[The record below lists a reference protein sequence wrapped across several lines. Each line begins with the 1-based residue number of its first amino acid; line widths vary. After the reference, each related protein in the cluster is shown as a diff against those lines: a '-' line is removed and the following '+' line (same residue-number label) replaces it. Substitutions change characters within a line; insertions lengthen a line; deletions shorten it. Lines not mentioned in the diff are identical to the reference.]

1 MKKLLMALMLMPL
14 MALAEMEIV
23 DGVMWS
29 YVVANG
35 KATIMSGTTPCV
47 GEMAVPDTLG
57 GCPVTAIGGDAF
69 SSKNEISK
77 MTLPKGITTIGD
89 YAFAS
94 CSSLMAIN
102 IPGGVTSI
110 GKCAFGDC
118 RGLTSVTIPEGV
130 TSIGSYVFYGCS
142 GLADQEGFV
151 IVGGVLFDY
160 YGDETSV
167 TIPSSVTNIGVDVF
181 YGCSE
186 LTSVTIPSSVKSI
199 GSGAF
204 YGCSG
209 LTRVEIPPCVTDFSF
224 VFPPDIKASVIL
236 NNDWT
241 SIAYRAF
248 SKCYGL
254 TSVKIPM
261 GVDSIGDEAFAYCGG
276 LTSVTVPSSVTN
288 IGVNAFYCC
297 SGLADADGF
306 VVVKSVLYDYYGEAL
321 SVVIPSNV
329 TSIEADAFYKCSGP
343 VSITV
348 PSSVTSIGEN
358 AFNHCLTLSAI
369 VVDSANLRYCSVD
382 GILYEKDEP
391 KLVCCPAEK
400 TGMVTIP
407 EGVTC
412 IGDAAFMGCR
422 RLSSV
427 MIPSSVTNIGESAF
441 YNCDGLT
448 CVTIPGSVTSIGYEA
463 FRNCSGLVVV
473 HVGNDGDVE
482 AVRRM
487 FAASGFDV
495 SGVTFDYVDNPVGE
509 LNVVVTNTV
518 TYLGLEGVTNTNV
531 TEFTTNDLPLALGP
545 VEREGHQFV
554 GWSPDDGVIAEGTMS
569 NVTFTANWERKSYVI
584 TFETGVELSVQPARR
599 QWHEPMDNLPVLEF
613 PNRQF
618 VGWVTCADGASE
630 VVTASMLVERDV
642 TLYAKWRR
650 SCVVDG
656 REWIYDDVL
665 GCVGIC
671 PIHIVG
677 DVAVPE
683 QLDGLPVRN
692 IPEVCFANS
701 SNLVSIAI
709 PASITNIGAYAFY
722 NCVNLKDVVF
732 NEGLISIGDGA
743 FASCESLRELSMPTT
758 VRTLG
763 SRYAFSNAEAVVIEF
778 EEHWE
783 ETNSVVECGIIER
796 STYRG
801 CRSTKKVGRGVF
813 EGCTSLQGILLNEG
827 LERIGAGAFK
837 DCKSLKVLGVP
848 EDVTQIGGGAEFC
861 SETWELNIVNGYT
874 TDLVNGKRLPQS
886 DTGSKE
892 RLEYWHR
899 SYGVGFAEGCVALE
913 QVSLPSKLTYLG
925 ENAFKNCG
933 ALKTVELPDT
943 LKVLMRGTFSG
954 CSTLSAVRFP
964 SNLEVMGA
972 IERMPSVH
980 VVDGFVVG
988 SNGKKC
994 PLADSG
1000 SEFIDYEGDYRISTI
1015 TGANGKTFVVTNAD
1029 CNVKWLPNSDDAKV
1043 PVDEASFSDWFYRWN
1058 GAKVLKDV
1066 ACPLTDDERN
1076 KVRME
1081 FASVRP
1087 TEPSF
1092 ESLDNGVFYGCS
1104 SLREVCLPQSVRR
1117 IADYSFYDCCNL
1129 VKIELPKRLDMLGYQ
1144 VFGGETALMDIST
1157 PWFNFCSLWEIFPS
1171 HSYVTNLV
1179 ILSSPPDLMD
1189 PNDVFKAVMKDVR
1202 GEAFTLEEANARM
1215 VPLSD
1220 DERRQ
1225 VGRKILE
1232 DLWITQD
1239 EVLYGFW
1246 NLKSLTLPEGLR
1258 SFDWTI
1264 GWWSTQ
1270 KLLDVTLPNT
1280 LTGLGL
1286 RALAG
1291 FPLEYIAIPSSLQTM
1306 EDEVFLES
1314 NVDDVLFMGNAPCDV
1329 SANVFVDASGW
1340 DPDYAARED
1349 LVINVYPGTFGWGG
1363 DFESATLPTDG
1374 LWPAHAA
1381 IYKRRP
1387 IQFVRQPVSVALGGE
1402 GAADALTYFDAAVN
1416 RLVTVPQTWL
1426 NSYGLLFVDAV
1437 GAADVANL
1445 SPIVSRTLYDSYVA
1459 GLDPTDEESQFKVK
1473 IEIVNN
1479 EPVVS
1484 WEPELSPEEA
1494 AKRKYTIYGCTELG
1508 GEWHKVE
1515 DVSAESR
1522 PQFRFFKVGV
1532 EMK

>member
-1 MKKLLMALMLMPL
+1 MMKKIAILTVLFGVACAFEAVALT
-14 MALAEMEIV
+14 E
-23 DGVMWS
+23 D
-29 YVVANG
+29 ANG
-35 KATIMSGTTPCV
+35 YTWTYRIN
-47 GEMAVPDTLG
+47 GEEAEIYSDSWRSAILPEPTGVVVMPATLG
-57 GCPVTAIGGDAF
+57 GKPVTRIGDHAFYNCATVEKVDIPASVTSVAYDAFLSCPSLADESGLVIVRDVVFGYYGESAHIALPEGVRAIGYCAF
-69 SSKNEISK
+69 QDNDIVRSISIPTSLAYIDKGGLQTSTIRTIFIEDIKAWCNIGGPGPGVDGGYAIYLNGALLKDLEIPNGVAS
-77 MTLPKGITTIGD
+77 IGG
-89 YAFAS
+89 AFANVACIES
-94 CSSLMAIN
+94 VQ
-102 IPGGVTSI
+102 IPNSVTSI
-110 GKCAFGDC
+110 RNGAFAGCDGMRLIIVSDENPCYKSVNGLLLSKDGKKLVQGVNGDVVIPDSVSQIC
-118 RGLTSVTIPEGV
+118 SSALSGLGGLTSVRIPDGV
-130 TSIGSYVFYGCS
+130 TSIGSY
-142 GLADQEGFV
+142 
-151 IVGGVLFDY
+151 
-160 YGDETSV
+160 
-167 TIPSSVTNIGVDVF
+167 
-181 YGCSE
+181 
-186 LTSVTIPSSVKSI
+186 
-199 GSGAF
+199 AF
-204 YGCSG
+204 EDC
-209 LTRVEIPPCVTDFSF
+209 T
-224 VFPPDIKASVIL
+224 
-236 NNDWT
+236 
-241 SIAYRAF
+241 
-248 SKCYGL
+248 GL
-254 TSVKIPM
+254 TS
-261 GVDSIGDEAFAYCGG
+261 
-276 LTSVTVPSSVTN
+276 
-288 IGVNAFYCC
+288 
-297 SGLADADGF
+297 
-306 VVVKSVLYDYYGEAL
+306 
-321 SVVIPSNV
+321 
-329 TSIEADAFYKCSGP
+329 
-343 VSITV
+343 ITI
-348 PSSVTSIGEN
+348 PSSVTSIGWG
-358 AFNHCLTLSAI
+358 AFCGCSGLGN
-369 VVDSANLRYCSVD
+369 VVIGNGVKSVEGSSFYNCSS
-382 GILYEKDEP
+382 L
-391 KLVCCPAEK
+391 AS
-400 TGMVTIP
+400 VTIP
-407 EGVTC
+407 
-412 IGDAAFMGCR
+412 A
-422 RLSSV
+422 
-427 MIPSSVTNIGESAF
+427 SVTNIANMAF
-441 YNCDGLT
+441 CNCDGLT

-837 DCKSLKVLGVP
+837 DCKSLKVLSVP
-848 EDVTQIGGGAEFC
+848 ESVTQIGGGAEFC
-861 SETWELNIVNGYT
+861 GETWELNIVNGYT
-874 TDLVNGKRLPQS
+874 TNLVNGKRLPLS
-886 DTGSKE
+886 DAGRTE
-892 RLEYWHR
+892 RSEYWHR

-988 SNGKKC
+988 ANGKKC
-994 PLADSG
+994 PSADSG
-1000 SEFIDYEGDYRISTI
+1000 SEFIDYEGDYRMSTI

-1087 TEPSF
+1087 AEPSF

-1144 VFGGETALMDIST
+1144 VFGGETALKDIAT

-1280 LTGLGL
+1280 LAGLGL

-1291 FPLEYIAIPSSLQTM
+1291 FPLEHIAIPSSLQTM

>member
-1 MKKLLMALMLMPL
+1 MRLMGNICMSPLSKLFFAVPIAFMCKSAIGAEPYMVVDLESAAGYHHYRVSYLSDAPQEGWSDEYKTSKIVLRRVEPGTFDMGDHIHGGSLYKNIRITAPYYIGVFEITQRQWELIQGTRPSFFAEESSYETRPVEMVSYDMIRGSTHGANWPIDNAVDDDSFLGVLRTRSGVEFDLPTEAQWEFACRAGTTNDYNNGKRCAIYGSMDYYSEDTNLNSIARYYYNGSRCWVDCGPPSLGLHDYNSDTAVGTAKVGSYLPNALGIYDMHGNVDEWCRDWLGPLSDGSVDPIGATKSTLRVIRGGDWYYYAKICVSFARDDDRPECVSYKYSTHGFRITVAVKQQRIKFDVGPGGQDPEDLYVESGCVLGNLPIPERYGYSFVGWFVEAEEGVPYTAESIMPAHDLHLTARWEKKRYTVVFVPGLGMPDEQITREYLDEIGDMPTPVAEGRDFHGWFTKEEGGALISEDEQVSADMTLY
-14 MALAEMEIV
+14 AHWAFETVV
-23 DGVMWS
+23 DGRTWRF
-29 YVVANG
+29 VVEDGGARILPPEKDLELLNVPIELNGIPVREIPDACFAN
-35 KATIMSGTTPCV
+35 
-47 GEMAVPDTLG
+47 
-57 GCPVTAIGGDAF
+57 
-69 SSKNEISK
+69 
-77 MTLPKGITTIGD
+77 
-89 YAFAS
+89 
-94 CSSLMAIN
+94 CSN
-102 IPGGVTSI
+102 
-110 GKCAFGDC
+110 
-118 RGLTSVTIPEGV
+118 LTSVT
-130 TSIGSYVFYGCS
+130 
-142 GLADQEGFV
+142 L
-151 IVGGVLFDY
+151 
-160 YGDETSV
+160 
-167 TIPSSVTNIGVDVF
+167 PS
-181 YGCSE
+181 
-186 LTSVTIPSSVKSI
+186 
-199 GSGAF
+199 
-204 YGCSG
+204 
-209 LTRVEIPPCVTDFSF
+209 
-224 VFPPDIKASVIL
+224 
-236 NNDWT
+236 
-241 SIAYRAF
+241 
-248 SKCYGL
+248 
-254 TSVKIPM
+254 
-261 GVDSIGDEAFAYCGG
+261 
-276 LTSVTVPSSVTN
+276 
-288 IGVNAFYCC
+288 
-297 SGLADADGF
+297 
-306 VVVKSVLYDYYGEAL
+306 
-321 SVVIPSNV
+321 
-329 TSIEADAFYKCSGP
+329 
-343 VSITV
+343 
-348 PSSVTSIGEN
+348 
-358 AFNHCLTLSAI
+358 
-369 VVDSANLRYCSVD
+369 
-382 GILYEKDEP
+382 
-391 KLVCCPAEK
+391 
-400 TGMVTIP
+400 
-407 EGVTC
+407 
-412 IGDAAFMGCR
+412 
-422 RLSSV
+422 
-427 MIPSSVTNIGESAF
+427 
-441 YNCDGLT
+441 
-448 CVTIPGSVTSIGYEA
+448 
-463 FRNCSGLVVV
+463 
-473 HVGNDGDVE
+473 
-482 AVRRM
+482 
-487 FAASGFDV
+487 
-495 SGVTFDYVDNPVGE
+495 
-509 LNVVVTNTV
+509 
-518 TYLGLEGVTNTNV
+518 
-531 TEFTTNDLPLALGP
+531 
-545 VEREGHQFV
+545 
-554 GWSPDDGVIAEGTMS
+554 
-569 NVTFTANWERKSYVI
+569 
-584 TFETGVELSVQPARR
+584 
-599 QWHEPMDNLPVLEF
+599 
-613 PNRQF
+613 
-618 VGWVTCADGASE
+618 
-630 VVTASMLVERDV
+630 
-642 TLYAKWRR
+642 
-650 SCVVDG
+650 
-656 REWIYDDVL
+656 
-665 GCVGIC
+665 
-671 PIHIVG
+671 
-677 DVAVPE
+677 
-683 QLDGLPVRN
+683 
-692 IPEVCFANS
+692 
-701 SNLVSIAI
+701 
-709 PASITNIGAYAFY
+709 SITNIGAYAFY

-743 FASCESLRELSMPTT
+743 FASCESLREISMPTT

-763 SRYAFSNAEAVVIEF
+763 SRYAFSNAEAVMIEF

-783 ETNSVVECGIIER
+783 ETNSVVECDITER

-801 CRSTKKVGRGVF
+801 YRSTKKVGRGVF

-874 TDLVNGKRLPQS
+874 TNLVNGKRLPLS
-886 DTGSKE
+886 DAGRTE

-980 VVDGFVVG
+980 VVDGVVVG
-988 SNGKKC
+988 ANGKKL
-994 PLADSG
+994 PSADSG

-1066 ACPLTDDERN
+1066 ACPLTDDELN

-1291 FPLEYIAIPSSLQTM
+1291 FPLEHIAIPSSLQTM

>member
-1 MKKLLMALMLMPL
+1 MMKKIAILTVLFGVACAFEAVALT
-14 MALAEMEIV
+14 E
-23 DGVMWS
+23 D
-29 YVVANG
+29 ANG
-35 KATIMSGTTPCV
+35 YTWTYRIN
-47 GEMAVPDTLG
+47 GEEAEIYSDSWRSAILPEPTGVVVMPATLG
-57 GCPVTAIGGDAF
+57 GKPVTRIGDHAFYNCATVEKVDIPASVTSVAYDAFLSCPSLADESGLVIVRDVVFGYYGESAHIALPEGVRAIGYCAF
-69 SSKNEISK
+69 QDNDIVRSISIPTSLAYIDKGGLQTSTIRTIFIEDIKAWCNIGGPGPGVDGGYAIYLNGALLKDLEIPNGVAS
-77 MTLPKGITTIGD
+77 IGG
-89 YAFAS
+89 AFANVACIES
-94 CSSLMAIN
+94 VQ
-102 IPGGVTSI
+102 IPNSVTSI
-110 GKCAFGDC
+110 RNGAFAGCDGMRLIIVSDENPCYKSVNGLLLSKDGKKLVQGVNGDVVIPDSVSQIC
-118 RGLTSVTIPEGV
+118 SSALSGLGGLTSVRIPDGV
-130 TSIGSYVFYGCS
+130 TSIGSY
-142 GLADQEGFV
+142 
-151 IVGGVLFDY
+151 
-160 YGDETSV
+160 
-167 TIPSSVTNIGVDVF
+167 
-181 YGCSE
+181 
-186 LTSVTIPSSVKSI
+186 
-199 GSGAF
+199 AF
-204 YGCSG
+204 EDC
-209 LTRVEIPPCVTDFSF
+209 T
-224 VFPPDIKASVIL
+224 
-236 NNDWT
+236 
-241 SIAYRAF
+241 
-248 SKCYGL
+248 GL
-254 TSVKIPM
+254 TS
-261 GVDSIGDEAFAYCGG
+261 
-276 LTSVTVPSSVTN
+276 
-288 IGVNAFYCC
+288 
-297 SGLADADGF
+297 
-306 VVVKSVLYDYYGEAL
+306 
-321 SVVIPSNV
+321 
-329 TSIEADAFYKCSGP
+329 
-343 VSITV
+343 ITI
-348 PSSVTSIGEN
+348 PSSVTSIGWG
-358 AFNHCLTLSAI
+358 AFCGCSGLGN
-369 VVDSANLRYCSVD
+369 VVIGNGVKSVEGSSFYNCSS
-382 GILYEKDEP
+382 L
-391 KLVCCPAEK
+391 AS
-400 TGMVTIP
+400 VTIP
-407 EGVTC
+407 
-412 IGDAAFMGCR
+412 A
-422 RLSSV
+422 
-427 MIPSSVTNIGESAF
+427 SVTNIANMAF
-441 YNCDGLT
+441 CNCDGLT

-964 SNLEVMGA
+964 SKLEVMGA

-988 SNGKKC
+988 ANGKKC
-994 PLADSG
+994 PSADSG

-1066 ACPLTDDERN
+1066 ACPLTDDELN

-1144 VFGGETALMDIST
+1144 VFGGETALKDIAT

-1202 GEAFTLEEANARM
+1202 GEAFTLEAANARM

-1280 LTGLGL
+1280 LAGLGL

-1291 FPLEYIAIPSSLQTM
+1291 FPLEHIAIPSSLQTM

>member
-1 MKKLLMALMLMPL
+1 MMKKIAILTVLFGVACAFEAVALT
-14 MALAEMEIV
+14 E
-23 DGVMWS
+23 D
-29 YVVANG
+29 ANG
-35 KATIMSGTTPCV
+35 YTWTYRIN
-47 GEMAVPDTLG
+47 GEEAEIYSDSWRSAILPEPTGVVVMPATLG
-57 GCPVTAIGGDAF
+57 GKPVTRIGDHAFYNCATVEKVDIPASVTSVAYDAFLSCPSLADESGLVIVRDVVFGYYGESAHIALPEGVRAIGYCAF
-69 SSKNEISK
+69 QDNDIVRSISIPTSLAYIDKGGLQTSTIRTIFIEDIKAWCNIGGPGPGVDGGYAIYLNGALLKDLEIPNGVAS
-77 MTLPKGITTIGD
+77 IGG
-89 YAFAS
+89 AFANVACIES
-94 CSSLMAIN
+94 VQ
-102 IPGGVTSI
+102 IPNSVTSI
-110 GKCAFGDC
+110 RNGAFAGCDGMRLIIVSDENPCYKSVNGLLLSKDGKKLVQGVNGDVVIPDSVSQIC
-118 RGLTSVTIPEGV
+118 SSALSGLGGLTSVRIPDGV
-130 TSIGSYVFYGCS
+130 TSIGSY
-142 GLADQEGFV
+142 
-151 IVGGVLFDY
+151 
-160 YGDETSV
+160 
-167 TIPSSVTNIGVDVF
+167 
-181 YGCSE
+181 
-186 LTSVTIPSSVKSI
+186 
-199 GSGAF
+199 AF
-204 YGCSG
+204 EDC
-209 LTRVEIPPCVTDFSF
+209 T
-224 VFPPDIKASVIL
+224 
-236 NNDWT
+236 
-241 SIAYRAF
+241 
-248 SKCYGL
+248 GL
-254 TSVKIPM
+254 TS
-261 GVDSIGDEAFAYCGG
+261 
-276 LTSVTVPSSVTN
+276 
-288 IGVNAFYCC
+288 
-297 SGLADADGF
+297 
-306 VVVKSVLYDYYGEAL
+306 
-321 SVVIPSNV
+321 
-329 TSIEADAFYKCSGP
+329 
-343 VSITV
+343 ITI
-348 PSSVTSIGEN
+348 PSSVTSIGWG
-358 AFNHCLTLSAI
+358 AFCGCSGLGN
-369 VVDSANLRYCSVD
+369 VVIGNGVKSVEGSSFYNCSS
-382 GILYEKDEP
+382 L
-391 KLVCCPAEK
+391 AS
-400 TGMVTIP
+400 VTIP
-407 EGVTC
+407 
-412 IGDAAFMGCR
+412 A
-422 RLSSV
+422 
-427 MIPSSVTNIGESAF
+427 SVTNIANMAF
-441 YNCDGLT
+441 CNCDGLT

-783 ETNSVVECGIIER
+783 ETNSVVECGIVER

-988 SNGKKC
+988 ANGKKC
-994 PLADSG
+994 PSADSG

-1179 ILSSPPDLMD
+1179 ILSSPPDIMD
-1189 PNDVFKAVMKDVR
+1189 PNDVFKSVMKDIR

-1215 VPLSD
+1215 IPLSD

-1280 LTGLGL
+1280 LAGLGL

-1291 FPLEYIAIPSSLQTM
+1291 FALEHIAIPSSLQTM

>member
-1 MKKLLMALMLMPL
+1 MMKKIAILTVLFGVACAFEAVALT
-14 MALAEMEIV
+14 E
-23 DGVMWS
+23 D
-29 YVVANG
+29 ANG
-35 KATIMSGTTPCV
+35 YTWTYRIN
-47 GEMAVPDTLG
+47 GEEAEIYSDSWRSAILPEPTGVVVMPATLG
-57 GCPVTAIGGDAF
+57 GKPVTRIGDHAFYNCATVEKVDIPASVTSVAYDAFLSCPSLADESGLVIVRDVVFGYYGESAHIALPEGVRAIGYCAF
-69 SSKNEISK
+69 QDNDIVRSISIPTSLAYIDKGGLQTSTIRTIFIEDIKAWCNIGGPGPGVDGGYAIYLNGALLKDLEIPNGVAS
-77 MTLPKGITTIGD
+77 IGG
-89 YAFAS
+89 AFANVACIES
-94 CSSLMAIN
+94 VQ
-102 IPGGVTSI
+102 IPNSVTSI
-110 GKCAFGDC
+110 RNGAFAGCDGMRLIIVSDENPCYKSVNGLLLSKDGKKLVQGVNGDVVIPDSVSQIC
-118 RGLTSVTIPEGV
+118 SSALSGLGGLTSVRIPDGV
-130 TSIGSYVFYGCS
+130 TSIGSY
-142 GLADQEGFV
+142 
-151 IVGGVLFDY
+151 
-160 YGDETSV
+160 
-167 TIPSSVTNIGVDVF
+167 
-181 YGCSE
+181 
-186 LTSVTIPSSVKSI
+186 
-199 GSGAF
+199 AF
-204 YGCSG
+204 EDC
-209 LTRVEIPPCVTDFSF
+209 T
-224 VFPPDIKASVIL
+224 
-236 NNDWT
+236 
-241 SIAYRAF
+241 
-248 SKCYGL
+248 GL
-254 TSVKIPM
+254 TS
-261 GVDSIGDEAFAYCGG
+261 
-276 LTSVTVPSSVTN
+276 
-288 IGVNAFYCC
+288 
-297 SGLADADGF
+297 
-306 VVVKSVLYDYYGEAL
+306 
-321 SVVIPSNV
+321 
-329 TSIEADAFYKCSGP
+329 
-343 VSITV
+343 ITI
-348 PSSVTSIGEN
+348 PSSVTSIGWG
-358 AFNHCLTLSAI
+358 AFCGCSGLGN
-369 VVDSANLRYCSVD
+369 VVIGNGVKSVEGSSFYNCSS
-382 GILYEKDEP
+382 L
-391 KLVCCPAEK
+391 AS
-400 TGMVTIP
+400 VTIP
-407 EGVTC
+407 
-412 IGDAAFMGCR
+412 A
-422 RLSSV
+422 
-427 MIPSSVTNIGESAF
+427 SVTNIANMAF
-441 YNCDGLT
+441 CNCDGLT

-692 IPEVCFANS
+692 ISEVCFANS

-709 PASITNIGAYAFY
+709 PSSITNIGAYAFY

-801 CRSTKKVGRGVF
+801 YRSTKKVGRGVF

-994 PLADSG
+994 PSADSG
-1000 SEFIDYEGDYRISTI
+1000 SEFIDYEGDYRMSTI

-1087 TEPSF
+1087 AEPSF

-1104 SLREVCLPQSVRR
+1104 SLREVCLPHSVRR

-1144 VFGGETALMDIST
+1144 VFGGETALKDIAT

-1202 GEAFTLEEANARM
+1202 GEAFTLEAANARM

-1280 LTGLGL
+1280 LAGLGL

-1291 FPLEYIAIPSSLQTM
+1291 FPLEHIAIPSSLQTM

>member
-1 MKKLLMALMLMPL
+1 MMKKIAILTVLFGVACAFEAVALT
-14 MALAEMEIV
+14 E
-23 DGVMWS
+23 D
-29 YVVANG
+29 ANG
-35 KATIMSGTTPCV
+35 YTWTYRIN
-47 GEMAVPDTLG
+47 GEEAEIYSDSWRSAILPEPTGVVVMPATLG
-57 GCPVTAIGGDAF
+57 GKPVTRIGDHAFYNCATVEKVDIPASVTSVAYDAFLSCPSLADESGLVIVRDVVFGYYGESAHIALPEGVRAIGYCAF
-69 SSKNEISK
+69 QDNDIVRSISIPTSLAYIDKGGLQTSTIRTIFIEDIKAWCNIGGPGPGVDGGYAIYLNGALLKDLEIPNGVAS
-77 MTLPKGITTIGD
+77 IGG
-89 YAFAS
+89 AFANVACIES
-94 CSSLMAIN
+94 VQ
-102 IPGGVTSI
+102 IPNSVTSI
-110 GKCAFGDC
+110 RNGAFAGCDGMRLIIVSDENPCYKSVNGLLLSKDGKKLVQGVNGDVVIPDSVSQIC
-118 RGLTSVTIPEGV
+118 SSALSGLGGLTSVRIPDGV
-130 TSIGSYVFYGCS
+130 TSIGSY
-142 GLADQEGFV
+142 
-151 IVGGVLFDY
+151 
-160 YGDETSV
+160 
-167 TIPSSVTNIGVDVF
+167 
-181 YGCSE
+181 
-186 LTSVTIPSSVKSI
+186 
-199 GSGAF
+199 AF
-204 YGCSG
+204 EDC
-209 LTRVEIPPCVTDFSF
+209 T
-224 VFPPDIKASVIL
+224 
-236 NNDWT
+236 
-241 SIAYRAF
+241 
-248 SKCYGL
+248 GL
-254 TSVKIPM
+254 TS
-261 GVDSIGDEAFAYCGG
+261 
-276 LTSVTVPSSVTN
+276 
-288 IGVNAFYCC
+288 
-297 SGLADADGF
+297 
-306 VVVKSVLYDYYGEAL
+306 
-321 SVVIPSNV
+321 
-329 TSIEADAFYKCSGP
+329 
-343 VSITV
+343 ITI
-348 PSSVTSIGEN
+348 PSSVTSIGWG
-358 AFNHCLTLSAI
+358 AFCGCSGLGN
-369 VVDSANLRYCSVD
+369 VVIGNGVKSVEGSSFYNCSS
-382 GILYEKDEP
+382 L
-391 KLVCCPAEK
+391 AS
-400 TGMVTIP
+400 VTIP
-407 EGVTC
+407 
-412 IGDAAFMGCR
+412 A
-422 RLSSV
+422 
-427 MIPSSVTNIGESAF
+427 SVTNIANMAF
-441 YNCDGLT
+441 CNCDGLT

-630 VVTASMLVERDV
+630 VVTASMQVERDV

-801 CRSTKKVGRGVF
+801 YRSTKKVGRGVF

-837 DCKSLKVLGVP
+837 DCKSLKVLSVP
-848 EDVTQIGGGAEFC
+848 ESVTQIGGGAEFC
-861 SETWELNIVNGYT
+861 GETWELNIVNGYT
-874 TDLVNGKRLPQS
+874 TNLVNGKRLPLS
-886 DTGSKE
+886 DAGRTE
-892 RLEYWHR
+892 RSEYWHR

-988 SNGKKC
+988 ANGKKC
-994 PLADSG
+994 PSADSG

-1066 ACPLTDDERN
+1066 ACPLTDDELN

-1144 VFGGETALMDIST
+1144 VFGGETALKDIAT

-1280 LTGLGL
+1280 LAGLGL

-1291 FPLEYIAIPSSLQTM
+1291 FPLEHIAIPSSLQTM

>member
-1 MKKLLMALMLMPL
+1 MMKKIAILTVLFGVACAFEAVALT
-14 MALAEMEIV
+14 E
-23 DGVMWS
+23 D
-29 YVVANG
+29 ANG
-35 KATIMSGTTPCV
+35 YTWTYRIN
-47 GEMAVPDTLG
+47 GEEAEIYSDSWRSAILPEPTGVVVMPATLG
-57 GCPVTAIGGDAF
+57 GKPVTRIGDHAFYNCATVEKVDIPASVTSVAYDAFLSCPSLADESGLVIVRDVVFGYYGESAHIALPEGVRAIGYCAF
-69 SSKNEISK
+69 QDNDIVRSISIPTSLAYIDKGGLQTSTIRTIFIEDIKAWCNIGGPGPGVDGGYAIYLNGALLKDLEIPNGVAS
-77 MTLPKGITTIGD
+77 IGG
-89 YAFAS
+89 AFANVACIES
-94 CSSLMAIN
+94 VQ
-102 IPGGVTSI
+102 IPNSVTSI
-110 GKCAFGDC
+110 RNGAFAGCDGMRLIIVSDENPCYKSVNGLLLSKDGKKLVQGVNGDVVIPDSVSQIC
-118 RGLTSVTIPEGV
+118 SSALSGLGGLTSVRIPDGV
-130 TSIGSYVFYGCS
+130 TSIGSY
-142 GLADQEGFV
+142 
-151 IVGGVLFDY
+151 
-160 YGDETSV
+160 
-167 TIPSSVTNIGVDVF
+167 
-181 YGCSE
+181 
-186 LTSVTIPSSVKSI
+186 
-199 GSGAF
+199 AF
-204 YGCSG
+204 EDC
-209 LTRVEIPPCVTDFSF
+209 T
-224 VFPPDIKASVIL
+224 
-236 NNDWT
+236 
-241 SIAYRAF
+241 
-248 SKCYGL
+248 GL
-254 TSVKIPM
+254 TS
-261 GVDSIGDEAFAYCGG
+261 
-276 LTSVTVPSSVTN
+276 
-288 IGVNAFYCC
+288 
-297 SGLADADGF
+297 
-306 VVVKSVLYDYYGEAL
+306 
-321 SVVIPSNV
+321 
-329 TSIEADAFYKCSGP
+329 
-343 VSITV
+343 ITI
-348 PSSVTSIGEN
+348 PSSVTSIGWG
-358 AFNHCLTLSAI
+358 AFCGCSGLGN
-369 VVDSANLRYCSVD
+369 VVIGNGVKSVEGSSFYNCSS
-382 GILYEKDEP
+382 L
-391 KLVCCPAEK
+391 AS
-400 TGMVTIP
+400 VTIP
-407 EGVTC
+407 
-412 IGDAAFMGCR
+412 A
-422 RLSSV
+422 
-427 MIPSSVTNIGESAF
+427 SVTNIANMAF
-441 YNCDGLT
+441 CNCDGLT

-801 CRSTKKVGRGVF
+801 YRSTKKVGRGVF

-994 PLADSG
+994 PSADSG
-1000 SEFIDYEGDYRISTI
+1000 SEFIDYEGDYRMSTI

-1087 TEPSF
+1087 AEPSF

-1144 VFGGETALMDIST
+1144 VFGGETALKDIAT

-1202 GEAFTLEEANARM
+1202 GEAFTLEAANARM

-1280 LTGLGL
+1280 LAGLGL

-1291 FPLEYIAIPSSLQTM
+1291 FPLEHIAIPSSLQTM

>member
-1 MKKLLMALMLMPL
+1 MKKIAILTVLFGVACAFEAVALT
-14 MALAEMEIV
+14 E
-23 DGVMWS
+23 D
-29 YVVANG
+29 ANG
-35 KATIMSGTTPCV
+35 YTWTYRIN
-47 GEMAVPDTLG
+47 GEEAEIYSDSWRSAILPEPTGVVVMPATLG
-57 GCPVTAIGGDAF
+57 GKPVTRIGDHAFYNCATVEKVDIPASVTSVAYDAFLSCPSLADESGLVIVRDVVFGYYGESAHIALPEGVRAIGYCAF
-69 SSKNEISK
+69 QDNDIVRSISIPTSLAYIDKGGLQTSTIRTIFIEDIKAWCNIGGPGPGVDGGYAIYLNGALLKDLEIPNGVAS
-77 MTLPKGITTIGD
+77 IGG
-89 YAFAS
+89 AFANVACIES
-94 CSSLMAIN
+94 VQ
-102 IPGGVTSI
+102 IPNSVTSI
-110 GKCAFGDC
+110 RNGAFAGCDGMRLIIVSDENPCYKSVNGLLLSKDGKKLVQGVNGDVVIPDSVSQIC
-118 RGLTSVTIPEGV
+118 SSALSGLGGLTSVRIPDGV
-130 TSIGSYVFYGCS
+130 TSIGSY
-142 GLADQEGFV
+142 
-151 IVGGVLFDY
+151 
-160 YGDETSV
+160 
-167 TIPSSVTNIGVDVF
+167 
-181 YGCSE
+181 
-186 LTSVTIPSSVKSI
+186 
-199 GSGAF
+199 AF
-204 YGCSG
+204 EDC
-209 LTRVEIPPCVTDFSF
+209 T
-224 VFPPDIKASVIL
+224 
-236 NNDWT
+236 
-241 SIAYRAF
+241 
-248 SKCYGL
+248 GL
-254 TSVKIPM
+254 TS
-261 GVDSIGDEAFAYCGG
+261 
-276 LTSVTVPSSVTN
+276 
-288 IGVNAFYCC
+288 
-297 SGLADADGF
+297 
-306 VVVKSVLYDYYGEAL
+306 
-321 SVVIPSNV
+321 
-329 TSIEADAFYKCSGP
+329 
-343 VSITV
+343 ITI
-348 PSSVTSIGEN
+348 PSSVTSIGWG
-358 AFNHCLTLSAI
+358 AFCGCSGLGN
-369 VVDSANLRYCSVD
+369 VVIGNGVKSVEGSSFYNCSS
-382 GILYEKDEP
+382 L
-391 KLVCCPAEK
+391 AS
-400 TGMVTIP
+400 VTIP
-407 EGVTC
+407 
-412 IGDAAFMGCR
+412 A
-422 RLSSV
+422 
-427 MIPSSVTNIGESAF
+427 SVTNIANMAF
-441 YNCDGLT
+441 CNCDGLT

-630 VVTASMLVERDV
+630 VVTASMQVERDV

-743 FASCESLRELSMPTT
+743 FAKCESIEKVTLPSTVGSIGSRLAIVNPVAEVSEKSETHYSFETNYVDDARCARELRSSQDET
-758 VRTLG
+758 VCSACNT
-763 SRYAFSNAEAVVIEF
+763 
-778 EEHWE
+778 
-783 ETNSVVECGIIER
+783 
-796 STYRG
+796 
-801 CRSTKKVGRGVF
+801 GRGVF
-813 EGCTSLQGILLNEG
+813 ECCLSLKEVELNEG
-827 LERIGAGAFK
+827 LESIGAGAFK
-837 DCKSLKVLGVP
+837 GCKDLAGLVIPDNVSS
-848 EDVTQIGGGAEFC
+848 IGGLAETLMKSTRESSSSAYDLLQEEGGQPSVLTSEHIISDAC
-861 SETWELNIVNGYT
+861 SSCEHV
-874 TDLVNGKRLPQS
+874 DS
-886 DTGSKE
+886 
-892 RLEYWHR
+892 
-899 SYGVGFAEGCVALE
+899 GFLEGCSALCS
-913 QVSLPSKLTYLG
+913 VKLPKCLKYLG
-925 ENAFKNCG
+925 PNSFAGCSRLTF
-933 ALKTVELPDT
+933 VELPDSLT
-943 LKVLMRGTFSG
+943 VINRGTFSR
-954 CSTLSAVRFP
+954 CKKLIRIKFP
-964 SNLEVMGA
+964 ENLELIG
-972 IERMPSVH
+972 
-980 VVDGFVVG
+980 
-988 SNGKKC
+988 
-994 PLADSG
+994 
-1000 SEFIDYEGDYRISTI
+1000 GDELPYSIREASHYDAAW
-1015 TGANGKTFVVTNAD
+1015 ANGKELPLIISDSVIISTNGVVIDSATSQGQKMPDIEREVEDCRWLAD
-1029 CNVKWLPNSDDAKV
+1029 PQGVRIQ
-1043 PVDEASFSDWFYRWN
+1043 VDEAAFEEWFYRWK
-1058 GAKVLKDV
+1058 GAKVLMDV
-1066 ACPLTDDERN
+1066 ACPLTDDELN

-1144 VFGGETALMDIST
+1144 VFGGETALKDIAT

-1189 PNDVFKAVMKDVR
+1189 PNDVFKAVMKDIR

-1215 VPLSD
+1215 IPLSD

-1280 LTGLGL
+1280 LAGLGL

-1291 FPLEYIAIPSSLQTM
+1291 FPLEHIAIPSSLQTM

-1459 GLDPTDEESQFKVK
+1459 GLDPTDEESQFMVK

>member
-1 MKKLLMALMLMPL
+1 MMKKIAILTVLFGVACAFEAVALT
-14 MALAEMEIV
+14 E
-23 DGVMWS
+23 D
-29 YVVANG
+29 ANG
-35 KATIMSGTTPCV
+35 YTWTYRIN
-47 GEMAVPDTLG
+47 GEEAEIYSDSWRSAILPEPTGVVVMPATLG
-57 GCPVTAIGGDAF
+57 GKPVTRIGDHAFYNCATVEKVDIPASVTSVAYDAFLSCPSLADESGLVIVRDVVFGYYGESAHIALPEGVRAIGYCAF
-69 SSKNEISK
+69 QDNDIVRSISIPTSLAYIDKGGLQTSTIRTIFIEDIKAWCNIGGPGPGVDGGYAIYLNGALLKDLEIPNGVAS
-77 MTLPKGITTIGD
+77 IGG
-89 YAFAS
+89 AFANVACIES
-94 CSSLMAIN
+94 VQ
-102 IPGGVTSI
+102 IPNSVTSI
-110 GKCAFGDC
+110 RNGAFAGCDGMRLIIVSDENPCYKSVNGLLLSKDGKKLVQGVNGDVVIPDSVSQIC
-118 RGLTSVTIPEGV
+118 SSALSGLGGLTSVRIPDGV
-130 TSIGSYVFYGCS
+130 TSIGSYAFEDCT
-142 GLADQEGFV
+142 GL
-151 IVGGVLFDY
+151 
-160 YGDETSV
+160 TSI
-167 TIPSSVTNIGVDVF
+167 TIPSSVTSLGWGAF
-181 YGCSE
+181 CGCSGLGNVVIGNGVKSVE
-186 LTSVTIPSSVKSI
+186 GSSFYNCSSLASVTIP
-199 GSGAF
+199 A
-204 YGCSG
+204 
-209 LTRVEIPPCVTDFSF
+209 
-224 VFPPDIKASVIL
+224 
-236 NNDWT
+236 
-241 SIAYRAF
+241 
-248 SKCYGL
+248 
-254 TSVKIPM
+254 
-261 GVDSIGDEAFAYCGG
+261 
-276 LTSVTVPSSVTN
+276 SVTN
-288 IGVNAFYCC
+288 IANMAFC
-297 SGLADADGF
+297 
-306 VVVKSVLYDYYGEAL
+306 
-321 SVVIPSNV
+321 
-329 TSIEADAFYKCSGP
+329 
-343 VSITV
+343 
-348 PSSVTSIGEN
+348 
-358 AFNHCLTLSAI
+358 
-369 VVDSANLRYCSVD
+369 
-382 GILYEKDEP
+382 
-391 KLVCCPAEK
+391 
-400 TGMVTIP
+400 
-407 EGVTC
+407 
-412 IGDAAFMGCR
+412 
-422 RLSSV
+422 
-427 MIPSSVTNIGESAF
+427 
-441 YNCDGLT
+441 NCDGLT

-988 SNGKKC
+988 ANGKKC
-994 PLADSG
+994 PSADSG
-1000 SEFIDYEGDYRISTI
+1000 SEFIDYEGDYRMSTI

-1066 ACPLTDDERN
+1066 ACPLTDDELN

-1144 VFGGETALMDIST
+1144 VFGGETALKDIAT

-1202 GEAFTLEEANARM
+1202 GEAFTLEAANARM

-1280 LTGLGL
+1280 LAGLGL

-1291 FPLEYIAIPSSLQTM
+1291 FPLEHIAIPSSLQTM

>member
-1 MKKLLMALMLMPL
+1 MMKKIAILTVLFGVACAFEAVALT
-14 MALAEMEIV
+14 E
-23 DGVMWS
+23 D
-29 YVVANG
+29 ANG
-35 KATIMSGTTPCV
+35 YTWTYRIN
-47 GEMAVPDTLG
+47 GEEAEIYSDSWRSAILPEPTGVVVMPATLG
-57 GCPVTAIGGDAF
+57 GKPVTRIGDHAFYNCATVEKVDIPASVTSVAYDAFLSCPSLADESGLVIVRDVVFGYYGESAHIALPEGVRAIGYCAF
-69 SSKNEISK
+69 QDNDIVRSISIPTSLAYIDKGGLQTSTIRTIFIEDIKAWCNIGGPGPGVDGGYAIYLNGALLKDLEIPNGVAS
-77 MTLPKGITTIGD
+77 IGG
-89 YAFAS
+89 AFANVACIES
-94 CSSLMAIN
+94 VQ
-102 IPGGVTSI
+102 IPNSVTSI
-110 GKCAFGDC
+110 RNGAFAGCDGMRLIIVSDENPCYKSVNGLLLSKDGKKLVQGVNGDVVIPDSVSQIC
-118 RGLTSVTIPEGV
+118 SSALSGLGGLTSVRIPDGV
-130 TSIGSYVFYGCS
+130 TSIGSY
-142 GLADQEGFV
+142 
-151 IVGGVLFDY
+151 
-160 YGDETSV
+160 
-167 TIPSSVTNIGVDVF
+167 
-181 YGCSE
+181 
-186 LTSVTIPSSVKSI
+186 
-199 GSGAF
+199 AF
-204 YGCSG
+204 EDC
-209 LTRVEIPPCVTDFSF
+209 T
-224 VFPPDIKASVIL
+224 
-236 NNDWT
+236 
-241 SIAYRAF
+241 
-248 SKCYGL
+248 GL
-254 TSVKIPM
+254 TS
-261 GVDSIGDEAFAYCGG
+261 
-276 LTSVTVPSSVTN
+276 
-288 IGVNAFYCC
+288 
-297 SGLADADGF
+297 
-306 VVVKSVLYDYYGEAL
+306 
-321 SVVIPSNV
+321 
-329 TSIEADAFYKCSGP
+329 
-343 VSITV
+343 ITI
-348 PSSVTSIGEN
+348 PSSVTSIGWG
-358 AFNHCLTLSAI
+358 AFCGCSGLGN
-369 VVDSANLRYCSVD
+369 VVIGNGVKSVEGSSFYNCSS
-382 GILYEKDEP
+382 L
-391 KLVCCPAEK
+391 AS
-400 TGMVTIP
+400 VTIP
-407 EGVTC
+407 
-412 IGDAAFMGCR
+412 A
-422 RLSSV
+422 
-427 MIPSSVTNIGESAF
+427 SVTNIANMAF
-441 YNCDGLT
+441 CNCDGLT

-988 SNGKKC
+988 ANGKKC
-994 PLADSG
+994 PSADSG
-1000 SEFIDYEGDYRISTI
+1000 SEFIDYEGDYRMSTI

-1066 ACPLTDDERN
+1066 ACPLTDDELN

-1144 VFGGETALMDIST
+1144 VFGGETALKDIAT

-1202 GEAFTLEEANARM
+1202 GEAFTLEAANARM

-1280 LTGLGL
+1280 LAGLGL

-1291 FPLEYIAIPSSLQTM
+1291 FPLEHIAIPSSLQTM

>member
-1 MKKLLMALMLMPL
+1 MRLMGNICMSPLSKLFFAVPIAFMCKSAIGAEPYMVVDLESAAGYHHYRVSYLSDAPQEGWSDEYKTSKIVLRRVEPGTFDMGDHIHGGSLYKNIRITAPYFIGVFEITQRQWELIQGTRPSFFAEESSYETRPVEMVSYDMIRGSTHGANWPIDNAVDDDSFLGVLRTRSGVEFDLPTEAQWEFACRAGTTNDYNNGKRCAIYGSMDSYSEDTNLNSIARYYYNGSRCWVDCGPPSLGLHDYNSDTAVGTAKVGSYLPNALGIYDMHGNVDEWCRDWLGPLSDGSVDPIGATKSTLRVIRGGDWYYYAERCVSFARDDDRPECVSYKYSTHGFRITVAVKQQRIKFDVGPGGQDPEDLYVESGCVLGNLPIPERYGYSFVGWFVEAEEGVPYTAESIMPAHDLHLTARWEKKRYTVVFVPGLGMPDEQITREYL
-14 MALAEMEIV
+14 DEIGDMPTPVAEGRDFHGWFTDKDGGERITGDAQVEADMTLYAHWAFETVV
-23 DGVMWS
+23 DGRTWRF
-29 YVVANG
+29 VVEDGGARILPPEKDLELLSVPIELNGVPVREIPDACFAN
-35 KATIMSGTTPCV
+35 
-47 GEMAVPDTLG
+47 
-57 GCPVTAIGGDAF
+57 
-69 SSKNEISK
+69 
-77 MTLPKGITTIGD
+77 
-89 YAFAS
+89 
-94 CSSLMAIN
+94 CSN
-102 IPGGVTSI
+102 
-110 GKCAFGDC
+110 
-118 RGLTSVTIPEGV
+118 LTSVT
-130 TSIGSYVFYGCS
+130 
-142 GLADQEGFV
+142 L
-151 IVGGVLFDY
+151 
-160 YGDETSV
+160 
-167 TIPSSVTNIGVDVF
+167 PSS
-181 YGCSE
+181 
-186 LTSVTIPSSVKSI
+186 
-199 GSGAF
+199 
-204 YGCSG
+204 
-209 LTRVEIPPCVTDFSF
+209 
-224 VFPPDIKASVIL
+224 
-236 NNDWT
+236 
-241 SIAYRAF
+241 
-248 SKCYGL
+248 
-254 TSVKIPM
+254 M
-261 GVDSIGDEAFAYCGG
+261 
-276 LTSVTVPSSVTN
+276 
-288 IGVNAFYCC
+288 
-297 SGLADADGF
+297 
-306 VVVKSVLYDYYGEAL
+306 
-321 SVVIPSNV
+321 
-329 TSIEADAFYKCSGP
+329 
-343 VSITV
+343 
-348 PSSVTSIGEN
+348 
-358 AFNHCLTLSAI
+358 
-369 VVDSANLRYCSVD
+369 
-382 GILYEKDEP
+382 
-391 KLVCCPAEK
+391 
-400 TGMVTIP
+400 
-407 EGVTC
+407 
-412 IGDAAFMGCR
+412 
-422 RLSSV
+422 
-427 MIPSSVTNIGESAF
+427 
-441 YNCDGLT
+441 
-448 CVTIPGSVTSIGYEA
+448 
-463 FRNCSGLVVV
+463 
-473 HVGNDGDVE
+473 
-482 AVRRM
+482 
-487 FAASGFDV
+487 
-495 SGVTFDYVDNPVGE
+495 
-509 LNVVVTNTV
+509 
-518 TYLGLEGVTNTNV
+518 
-531 TEFTTNDLPLALGP
+531 
-545 VEREGHQFV
+545 
-554 GWSPDDGVIAEGTMS
+554 
-569 NVTFTANWERKSYVI
+569 
-584 TFETGVELSVQPARR
+584 
-599 QWHEPMDNLPVLEF
+599 
-613 PNRQF
+613 
-618 VGWVTCADGASE
+618 
-630 VVTASMLVERDV
+630 
-642 TLYAKWRR
+642 
-650 SCVVDG
+650 
-656 REWIYDDVL
+656 
-665 GCVGIC
+665 
-671 PIHIVG
+671 
-677 DVAVPE
+677 
-683 QLDGLPVRN
+683 
-692 IPEVCFANS
+692 
-701 SNLVSIAI
+701 
-709 PASITNIGAYAFY
+709 TNIGAYAFY
-722 NCVNLKDVVF
+722 NCANLKDIVF

-743 FASCESLRELSMPTT
+743 FARCESLREISMPTT
-758 VRTLG
+758 LKSVG
-763 SRYAFSNAEAVVIEF
+763 SQYASVNEEAVVIEF
-778 EEHWE
+778 NEHLE
-783 ETNSVVECGIIER
+783 ATNLVVEGGVIER

-801 CRSTKKVGRGVF
+801 YRSTEKVGCGVF
-813 EGCTSLQGILLNEG
+813 EACTSLQEILLNEG
-827 LERIGAGAFK
+827 VKRIGAGAFK
-837 DCKSLKVLGVP
+837 DCKSLKVLSVP
-848 EDVTQIGGGAEFC
+848 ESVTQIGGGAEFC
-861 SETWELNIVNGYT
+861 GETWELNIVNGYT
-874 TDLVNGKRLPQS
+874 TNLVNGKRLPLS
-886 DTGSKE
+886 DAGRTE
-892 RLEYWHR
+892 RSEYWHR

-980 VVDGFVVG
+980 VVDEFVVG
-988 SNGKKC
+988 ANGKKL
-994 PLADSG
+994 PSADSG

-1015 TGANGKTFVVTNAD
+1015 TGANGKPFVVTNAD

-1043 PVDEASFSDWFYRWN
+1043 LVDEAAFSDWFYRWK
-1058 GAKVLKDV
+1058 GAKVLMDV
-1066 ACPLTDDERN
+1066 ACPLTDDELN

-1179 ILSSPPDLMD
+1179 ILSSPPDIMD
-1189 PNDVFKAVMKDVR
+1189 PNDVFKSVMKDIR
-1202 GEAFTLEEANARM
+1202 GEAFTLEEAYARM
-1215 VPLSD
+1215 IPLSG

-1280 LTGLGL
+1280 LAGLGL

-1291 FPLEYIAIPSSLQTM
+1291 FALEHIAIPSSLQTM

>member
-1 MKKLLMALMLMPL
+1 MMKKIAILTVLFGVACAFEAVALT
-14 MALAEMEIV
+14 E
-23 DGVMWS
+23 D
-29 YVVANG
+29 ANG
-35 KATIMSGTTPCV
+35 YTWTYRIN
-47 GEMAVPDTLG
+47 GEEAEIYSDSWRSAILPEPTGVVVMPATLG
-57 GCPVTAIGGDAF
+57 GKPVTRIGDHAFYNCATVEKVDIPASVTSVAYDAFLSCPSLADESGLVIVRDVVFGYYGESAHIALPEGVRAIGYCAF
-69 SSKNEISK
+69 QDNDIVRSISIPTSLAYIDKGGLQTSTIRTIFIEDIKAWCNIGGPGPGVDGGYAIYLNGALLKDLEIPNGVAS
-77 MTLPKGITTIGD
+77 IGG
-89 YAFAS
+89 AFANVACIES
-94 CSSLMAIN
+94 VQ
-102 IPGGVTSI
+102 IPNSVTSI
-110 GKCAFGDC
+110 RNGAFAGCDGMRLIIVSDENPCYKSVNGLLLSKDGKKLVQGVNGDVVIPDSVSQIC
-118 RGLTSVTIPEGV
+118 SSALSGLGGLTSVRIPDGV
-130 TSIGSYVFYGCS
+130 TSIGSY
-142 GLADQEGFV
+142 
-151 IVGGVLFDY
+151 
-160 YGDETSV
+160 
-167 TIPSSVTNIGVDVF
+167 
-181 YGCSE
+181 
-186 LTSVTIPSSVKSI
+186 
-199 GSGAF
+199 AF
-204 YGCSG
+204 EDC
-209 LTRVEIPPCVTDFSF
+209 T
-224 VFPPDIKASVIL
+224 
-236 NNDWT
+236 
-241 SIAYRAF
+241 
-248 SKCYGL
+248 GL
-254 TSVKIPM
+254 TS
-261 GVDSIGDEAFAYCGG
+261 
-276 LTSVTVPSSVTN
+276 
-288 IGVNAFYCC
+288 
-297 SGLADADGF
+297 
-306 VVVKSVLYDYYGEAL
+306 
-321 SVVIPSNV
+321 
-329 TSIEADAFYKCSGP
+329 
-343 VSITV
+343 ITI
-348 PSSVTSIGEN
+348 PSSVTSIGWG
-358 AFNHCLTLSAI
+358 AFCGCSGLGN
-369 VVDSANLRYCSVD
+369 VVIGNGVKSVEGSSFYNCSS
-382 GILYEKDEP
+382 L
-391 KLVCCPAEK
+391 AS
-400 TGMVTIP
+400 VTIP
-407 EGVTC
+407 
-412 IGDAAFMGCR
+412 A
-422 RLSSV
+422 
-427 MIPSSVTNIGESAF
+427 SVTNIANMAF
-441 YNCDGLT
+441 CNCDGLT

-988 SNGKKC
+988 ANGKKC
-994 PLADSG
+994 PSADSG
-1000 SEFIDYEGDYRISTI
+1000 SEFIDYEGDYRMSTI

-1087 TEPSF
+1087 AEPSF

-1104 SLREVCLPQSVRR
+1104 SLREVCLPHSVRR

-1144 VFGGETALMDIST
+1144 VFGGETALKDIAT

-1202 GEAFTLEEANARM
+1202 GEAFTLEAANARM

-1280 LTGLGL
+1280 LAGLGL

-1291 FPLEYIAIPSSLQTM
+1291 FPLEHIAIPSSLQTM

>member
-1 MKKLLMALMLMPL
+1 MMKKIAILTVLFGVACAFEAVALT
-14 MALAEMEIV
+14 E
-23 DGVMWS
+23 D
-29 YVVANG
+29 ANG
-35 KATIMSGTTPCV
+35 YTWTYRIN
-47 GEMAVPDTLG
+47 GEEAEIYSDSWRSAILPEPTGVVVMPATLG
-57 GCPVTAIGGDAF
+57 GKPVTRIGDHAFYNCATVEKVDIPASVTSVAYDAFLSCPSLADESGLVIVRDVVFGYYGESAHIALPEGVRAIGYCAF
-69 SSKNEISK
+69 QDNDIVRSISIPTSLAYIDKGGLQTSTIRTIFIEDIKAWCNIGGPGPGVDGGYAIYLNGALLKDLEIPNGVAS
-77 MTLPKGITTIGD
+77 IGG
-89 YAFAS
+89 AFANVACIES
-94 CSSLMAIN
+94 VQIPNSVTSVRNGAFAGCDGMRLIIVSDENPCYKSVNGLLLSKDGKKLVQGVNGDVVIPDSVSQICSSALS
-102 IPGGVTSI
+102 GLG
-110 GKCAFGDC
+110 
-118 RGLTSVTIPEGV
+118 GLTSVRIPDGV
-130 TSIGSYVFYGCS
+130 TSIGSY
-142 GLADQEGFV
+142 
-151 IVGGVLFDY
+151 
-160 YGDETSV
+160 
-167 TIPSSVTNIGVDVF
+167 
-181 YGCSE
+181 
-186 LTSVTIPSSVKSI
+186 
-199 GSGAF
+199 AF
-204 YGCSG
+204 EDC
-209 LTRVEIPPCVTDFSF
+209 T
-224 VFPPDIKASVIL
+224 
-236 NNDWT
+236 
-241 SIAYRAF
+241 
-248 SKCYGL
+248 GL
-254 TSVKIPM
+254 TS
-261 GVDSIGDEAFAYCGG
+261 
-276 LTSVTVPSSVTN
+276 
-288 IGVNAFYCC
+288 
-297 SGLADADGF
+297 
-306 VVVKSVLYDYYGEAL
+306 
-321 SVVIPSNV
+321 
-329 TSIEADAFYKCSGP
+329 
-343 VSITV
+343 ITI
-348 PSSVTSIGEN
+348 PSSVTSIGWG
-358 AFNHCLTLSAI
+358 AFCGCSGLGN
-369 VVDSANLRYCSVD
+369 VVIGNGVKSVEGSSFYNCSS
-382 GILYEKDEP
+382 L
-391 KLVCCPAEK
+391 AS
-400 TGMVTIP
+400 VTIP
-407 EGVTC
+407 
-412 IGDAAFMGCR
+412 A
-422 RLSSV
+422 
-427 MIPSSVTNIGESAF
+427 SVTNIANMAF
-441 YNCDGLT
+441 CNCDGLT

-801 CRSTKKVGRGVF
+801 YRSTKKVGRGVF

-988 SNGKKC
+988 ANGKKC
-994 PLADSG
+994 PSADSG

-1066 ACPLTDDERN
+1066 ACPLTDDELN

-1179 ILSSPPDLMD
+1179 ILSSPPDIMD
-1189 PNDVFKAVMKDVR
+1189 PNDVFKSVMKDIR

-1215 VPLSD
+1215 IPLSD

-1280 LTGLGL
+1280 LAGLGL

-1291 FPLEYIAIPSSLQTM
+1291 FALEHIAIPSSLQTM

>member
-1 MKKLLMALMLMPL
+1 MMKKIAILTVLFGVACAFEAVALT
-14 MALAEMEIV
+14 E
-23 DGVMWS
+23 D
-29 YVVANG
+29 ANG
-35 KATIMSGTTPCV
+35 YTWTYRIN
-47 GEMAVPDTLG
+47 GEEAEIYSDSWRSAILPEPTGVVVMPATLG
-57 GCPVTAIGGDAF
+57 GKPVTRIGDHAFYNCATVEKVDIPASVTSVAYDAFLSCPSLADESGLVIVRDVVFGYYGESAHIALPEGVRAIGYCAF
-69 SSKNEISK
+69 QDNDIVRSISIPTSLAYIDKGGLQTSTIRTIFIEDIKAWCNIGGPGPGVDGGYAIYLNGALLKDLEIPNGVAS
-77 MTLPKGITTIGD
+77 IGG
-89 YAFAS
+89 AFANVACIES
-94 CSSLMAIN
+94 VQ
-102 IPGGVTSI
+102 IPNSVTSI
-110 GKCAFGDC
+110 RNGAFAGCDGMRLIIVSDENPCYKSVNGLLLSKDGKKLVQGVNGDVVIPDSVSQIC
-118 RGLTSVTIPEGV
+118 SSALSGLGGLTSVRIPDGV
-130 TSIGSYVFYGCS
+130 TSIGSY
-142 GLADQEGFV
+142 
-151 IVGGVLFDY
+151 
-160 YGDETSV
+160 
-167 TIPSSVTNIGVDVF
+167 
-181 YGCSE
+181 
-186 LTSVTIPSSVKSI
+186 
-199 GSGAF
+199 AF
-204 YGCSG
+204 EDC
-209 LTRVEIPPCVTDFSF
+209 T
-224 VFPPDIKASVIL
+224 
-236 NNDWT
+236 
-241 SIAYRAF
+241 
-248 SKCYGL
+248 GL
-254 TSVKIPM
+254 TS
-261 GVDSIGDEAFAYCGG
+261 
-276 LTSVTVPSSVTN
+276 
-288 IGVNAFYCC
+288 
-297 SGLADADGF
+297 
-306 VVVKSVLYDYYGEAL
+306 
-321 SVVIPSNV
+321 
-329 TSIEADAFYKCSGP
+329 
-343 VSITV
+343 ITI
-348 PSSVTSIGEN
+348 PSSVTSIGWG
-358 AFNHCLTLSAI
+358 AFCGCSGLGN
-369 VVDSANLRYCSVD
+369 VVIGNGVKSVEGSSFYNCSS
-382 GILYEKDEP
+382 L
-391 KLVCCPAEK
+391 AS
-400 TGMVTIP
+400 VTIP
-407 EGVTC
+407 
-412 IGDAAFMGCR
+412 A
-422 RLSSV
+422 
-427 MIPSSVTNIGESAF
+427 SVTNIANMAF
-441 YNCDGLT
+441 CNCDGLT

-743 FASCESLRELSMPTT
+743 FASCESLREISMPTT

-783 ETNSVVECGIIER
+783 ETNSVVECDITER

-801 CRSTKKVGRGVF
+801 YRSTKKVGRGVF

-827 LERIGAGAFK
+827 VKRIGAGAFK
-837 DCKSLKVLGVP
+837 DCKSLKVLSVP
-848 EDVTQIGGGAEFC
+848 ESVTKIGGGAEFC
-861 SETWELNIVNGYT
+861 GETWELNIVNGYT
-874 TDLVNGKRLPQS
+874 TNLVNGKRLPLS
-886 DTGSKE
+886 DAGRTE
-892 RLEYWHR
+892 RSEYWHR

-980 VVDGFVVG
+980 VVDEFVVG
-988 SNGKKC
+988 ANGKKL
-994 PLADSG
+994 PSADSG

-1015 TGANGKTFVVTNAD
+1015 TGANGKPFVVTNAD

-1043 PVDEASFSDWFYRWN
+1043 LVDEVAFSDWFYRWK
-1058 GAKVLKDV
+1058 GAKVLMDV
-1066 ACPLTDDERN
+1066 ACPLTDDELN

-1144 VFGGETALMDIST
+1144 VFGGETALKDIAT

-1232 DLWITQD
+1232 NLWITQD

-1280 LTGLGL
+1280 LAGLGL

-1291 FPLEYIAIPSSLQTM
+1291 FPLEHIAIPSSLQTM

>member
-1 MKKLLMALMLMPL
+1 MMKKIAMLTVLFGVACAFEAVALT
-14 MALAEMEIV
+14 E
-23 DGVMWS
+23 D
-29 YVVANG
+29 ANG
-35 KATIMSGTTPCV
+35 YTWTYRIN
-47 GEMAVPDTLG
+47 GEEAEIYSDSWCSAILPEPTGVVVMPATLG
-57 GCPVTAIGGDAF
+57 GKPVTRIGDHAFYNCATVEKVDIPASVTSVAYDAFLSCPSLADESGLVIVRDVVFGYYGESAHIALPEGVRAIGYCAF
-69 SSKNEISK
+69 QDNDIVRSISIPTSLAYIDKGGLQTSTIRTIFIEDIKAWCNIGGPGPGVDGGYAIYLNGALLKDLEIPDGVAS
-77 MTLPKGITTIGD
+77 IGG
-89 YAFAS
+89 AFANVACIES
-94 CSSLMAIN
+94 VQ
-102 IPGGVTSI
+102 IPNSVTSI
-110 GKCAFGDC
+110 RNGAFAGCDGMRLIIVSDENPCYKSVNGLLLSKDGKKLVQGVNGDVVIPDSVSQIC
-118 RGLTSVTIPEGV
+118 SSALSGLGGLTSVRIPDGV
-130 TSIGSYVFYGCS
+130 TSIGSY
-142 GLADQEGFV
+142 
-151 IVGGVLFDY
+151 
-160 YGDETSV
+160 
-167 TIPSSVTNIGVDVF
+167 
-181 YGCSE
+181 
-186 LTSVTIPSSVKSI
+186 
-199 GSGAF
+199 AF
-204 YGCSG
+204 EDC
-209 LTRVEIPPCVTDFSF
+209 T
-224 VFPPDIKASVIL
+224 
-236 NNDWT
+236 
-241 SIAYRAF
+241 
-248 SKCYGL
+248 GL
-254 TSVKIPM
+254 TS
-261 GVDSIGDEAFAYCGG
+261 
-276 LTSVTVPSSVTN
+276 
-288 IGVNAFYCC
+288 
-297 SGLADADGF
+297 
-306 VVVKSVLYDYYGEAL
+306 
-321 SVVIPSNV
+321 
-329 TSIEADAFYKCSGP
+329 
-343 VSITV
+343 ITI
-348 PSSVTSIGEN
+348 PSSVTSIGWG
-358 AFNHCLTLSAI
+358 AFCGCSGLGN
-369 VVDSANLRYCSVD
+369 VVIGNGGKSVEGSSFYNCSS
-382 GILYEKDEP
+382 L
-391 KLVCCPAEK
+391 AS
-400 TGMVTIP
+400 VTIP
-407 EGVTC
+407 
-412 IGDAAFMGCR
+412 A
-422 RLSSV
+422 
-427 MIPSSVTNIGESAF
+427 SVTNIANMAF
-441 YNCDGLT
+441 CNCDGLT

-874 TDLVNGKRLPQS
+874 TNLVNGKRLPLS
-886 DTGSKE
+886 DAGRTE
-892 RLEYWHR
+892 RSEYWHR

-994 PLADSG
+994 PSADSG

-1043 PVDEASFSDWFYRWN
+1043 PVDEAAFSDWFYRWK
-1058 GAKVLKDV
+1058 GAKVLMDV

-1081 FASVRP
+1081 FASVSP

-1092 ESLDNGVFYGCS
+1092 ECLDNGVFYGCS

-1179 ILSSPPDLMD
+1179 ILSSPPDIMD
-1189 PNDVFKAVMKDVR
+1189 PNDVFKSVMKDIR

-1215 VPLSD
+1215 IPLSD

-1280 LTGLGL
+1280 LAGLGL

-1291 FPLEYIAIPSSLQTM
+1291 FALEHIAIPSSLQTM

-1329 SANVFVDASGW
+1329 AANVFGDASGW

>member
-1 MKKLLMALMLMPL
+1 MMKKIAILTVLFGVACAFEAVALT
-14 MALAEMEIV
+14 E
-23 DGVMWS
+23 D
-29 YVVANG
+29 ANG
-35 KATIMSGTTPCV
+35 YTWTYRIN
-47 GEMAVPDTLG
+47 GEEAEIYSDSWRSAILPEPTGVVVMPATLG
-57 GCPVTAIGGDAF
+57 GKPVTRIGDHAFYNCATVEKVDIPASVTSVAYDAFLSCPSLADESGLVIVRDVVFGYYGESAHIALPEGVRAIGYCAF
-69 SSKNEISK
+69 QDNDIVRSISIPTSLAYIDKGGLQTSTIRTIFIEDIKAWCNIGGPGPGVDGGYAIYLNGALLKDLEIPNGVAS
-77 MTLPKGITTIGD
+77 IGG
-89 YAFAS
+89 AFANVACIES
-94 CSSLMAIN
+94 VQ
-102 IPGGVTSI
+102 IPNSVTSI
-110 GKCAFGDC
+110 RNGAFAGCDGMRLIIVSDENPCYKSVNGLLLSKDGKKLVQGVNGDVVIPDSVSQIC
-118 RGLTSVTIPEGV
+118 SSALSGLGGLTSVRIPDGV
-130 TSIGSYVFYGCS
+130 TSIGSY
-142 GLADQEGFV
+142 
-151 IVGGVLFDY
+151 
-160 YGDETSV
+160 
-167 TIPSSVTNIGVDVF
+167 
-181 YGCSE
+181 
-186 LTSVTIPSSVKSI
+186 
-199 GSGAF
+199 AF
-204 YGCSG
+204 EDC
-209 LTRVEIPPCVTDFSF
+209 T
-224 VFPPDIKASVIL
+224 
-236 NNDWT
+236 
-241 SIAYRAF
+241 
-248 SKCYGL
+248 GL
-254 TSVKIPM
+254 TS
-261 GVDSIGDEAFAYCGG
+261 
-276 LTSVTVPSSVTN
+276 
-288 IGVNAFYCC
+288 
-297 SGLADADGF
+297 
-306 VVVKSVLYDYYGEAL
+306 
-321 SVVIPSNV
+321 
-329 TSIEADAFYKCSGP
+329 
-343 VSITV
+343 ITI
-348 PSSVTSIGEN
+348 PSSVTSIGWG
-358 AFNHCLTLSAI
+358 AFCGCSGLGN
-369 VVDSANLRYCSVD
+369 VVIGNGVKSVEGSSFYNCSS
-382 GILYEKDEP
+382 L
-391 KLVCCPAEK
+391 AS
-400 TGMVTIP
+400 VTIP
-407 EGVTC
+407 
-412 IGDAAFMGCR
+412 A
-422 RLSSV
+422 
-427 MIPSSVTNIGESAF
+427 SVTNIANMAF
-441 YNCDGLT
+441 CNCDGLT

-630 VVTASMLVERDV
+630 VVTASMQVERDV

-837 DCKSLKVLGVP
+837 DCKSLKVLSVP
-848 EDVTQIGGGAEFC
+848 ESVTQIGGGAEFC
-861 SETWELNIVNGYT
+861 GETWELNIVNGYT
-874 TDLVNGKRLPQS
+874 TNLVNGKRLPLS
-886 DTGSKE
+886 DAGRTE
-892 RLEYWHR
+892 RSEYWHR

-994 PLADSG
+994 PSADSG

-1043 PVDEASFSDWFYRWN
+1043 PVDEAAFSDWFYRWK
-1058 GAKVLKDV
+1058 GAKVLMDV
-1066 ACPLTDDERN
+1066 ACPLTDDELN

-1144 VFGGETALMDIST
+1144 VFGGETALKDIAT

-1280 LTGLGL
+1280 LAGLGL

-1291 FPLEYIAIPSSLQTM
+1291 FPLEHIAIPSSLQTM

>member
-1 MKKLLMALMLMPL
+1 MMKKIAILTVLFGVACAFEAVALT
-14 MALAEMEIV
+14 E
-23 DGVMWS
+23 D
-29 YVVANG
+29 ANG
-35 KATIMSGTTPCV
+35 YTWTYRIN
-47 GEMAVPDTLG
+47 GEEAEIYSDSWRSAILPEPTGVVVMPATLG
-57 GCPVTAIGGDAF
+57 GKPVTRIGDHAFYNCATVEKVDIPASVTSVAYDAFLSCPSLADESGLVIVRDVVFGYYGESAHIALPEGVRAIGYCAF
-69 SSKNEISK
+69 QDNDIVRSISIPTSLAYIDKGGLQTSTIRTIFIEDIKAWCNIGGPGPGVDGGYAIYLNGALLKDLEIPNGVAS
-77 MTLPKGITTIGD
+77 IGG
-89 YAFAS
+89 AFANVACIES
-94 CSSLMAIN
+94 VQIPNSVTSVRNGAFAGCDGMRLIIVSDENPCYKSVNGLLLSKDGKKLVQGVNGDVVIPDSVSQICSSALS
-102 IPGGVTSI
+102 GLG
-110 GKCAFGDC
+110 
-118 RGLTSVTIPEGV
+118 GLTSVRIPDGV
-130 TSIGSYVFYGCS
+130 TSIGSY
-142 GLADQEGFV
+142 
-151 IVGGVLFDY
+151 
-160 YGDETSV
+160 
-167 TIPSSVTNIGVDVF
+167 
-181 YGCSE
+181 
-186 LTSVTIPSSVKSI
+186 
-199 GSGAF
+199 AF
-204 YGCSG
+204 EDC
-209 LTRVEIPPCVTDFSF
+209 T
-224 VFPPDIKASVIL
+224 
-236 NNDWT
+236 
-241 SIAYRAF
+241 
-248 SKCYGL
+248 GL
-254 TSVKIPM
+254 TS
-261 GVDSIGDEAFAYCGG
+261 
-276 LTSVTVPSSVTN
+276 
-288 IGVNAFYCC
+288 
-297 SGLADADGF
+297 
-306 VVVKSVLYDYYGEAL
+306 
-321 SVVIPSNV
+321 
-329 TSIEADAFYKCSGP
+329 
-343 VSITV
+343 ITI
-348 PSSVTSIGEN
+348 PSSVTSIGWG
-358 AFNHCLTLSAI
+358 AFCGCSGLGN
-369 VVDSANLRYCSVD
+369 VVIGNGVKSVEGSSFYNCSS
-382 GILYEKDEP
+382 L
-391 KLVCCPAEK
+391 AS
-400 TGMVTIP
+400 VTIP
-407 EGVTC
+407 
-412 IGDAAFMGCR
+412 A
-422 RLSSV
+422 
-427 MIPSSVTNIGESAF
+427 SVTNIANMAF
-441 YNCDGLT
+441 CNCDGLT

-988 SNGKKC
+988 ANGKKC
-994 PLADSG
+994 PSADSG

-1179 ILSSPPDLMD
+1179 ILSSPPDIMD
-1189 PNDVFKAVMKDVR
+1189 PNDVFKSVMKDIR

-1215 VPLSD
+1215 IPLSD

-1280 LTGLGL
+1280 LAGLGL

-1291 FPLEYIAIPSSLQTM
+1291 FALEHIAIPSSLQTM

-1314 NVDDVLFMGNAPCDV
+1314 NHYHPM
-1329 SANVFVDASGW
+1329 
-1340 DPDYAARED
+1340 
-1349 LVINVYPGTFGWGG
+1349 
-1363 DFESATLPTDG
+1363 FE
-1374 LWPAHAA
+1374 
-1381 IYKRRP
+1381 
-1387 IQFVRQPVSVALGGE
+1387 F
-1402 GAADALTYFDAAVN
+1402 
-1416 RLVTVPQTWL
+1416 
-1426 NSYGLLFVDAV
+1426 
-1437 GAADVANL
+1437 
-1445 SPIVSRTLYDSYVA
+1445 
-1459 GLDPTDEESQFKVK
+1459 
-1473 IEIVNN
+1473 
-1479 EPVVS
+1479 
-1484 WEPELSPEEA
+1484 
-1494 AKRKYTIYGCTELG
+1494 C
-1508 GEWHKVE
+1508 
-1515 DVSAESR
+1515 
-1522 PQFRFFKVGV
+1522 
-1532 EMK
+1532 